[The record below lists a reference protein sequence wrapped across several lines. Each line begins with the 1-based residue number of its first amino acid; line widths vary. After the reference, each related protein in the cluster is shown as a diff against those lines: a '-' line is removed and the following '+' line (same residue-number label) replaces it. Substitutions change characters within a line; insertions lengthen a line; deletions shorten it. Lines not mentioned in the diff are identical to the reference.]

1 MIKKMFLML
10 AVSLLSVAGLSV
22 VATPTPALANGACSS
37 NQLCLYPC
45 YLSESCNAWFR
56 TAVSPGCYPT
66 NANGLT
72 HLTYSVK
79 NLTSKNM
86 TTYHTSNCTDGGYGT
101 STLYAHTSG
110 NLAYP
115 WIGGNTATHSGI
127 VSFRVP

>member
-1 MIKKMFLML
+1 MKNRMVIAL
-10 AVSLLSVAGLSV
+10 ATLLVALGLGVAGS
-22 VATPTPALANGACSS
+22 PSPALANGACSS

-56 TAVSPGCYPT
+56 STVSPGCYPT
-66 NANGLT
+66 GANGLN

-79 NLTSKNM
+79 NNTAKNV
-86 TTYHTSNCTDGGYGT
+86 TVYHTSNCTSGGYGT
-101 STLYAHTSG
+101 STLYAHTTG

-115 WIGGNTATHSGI
+115 WIGGNTADHTGI

>member
-1 MIKKMFLML
+1 MQKLLNMIGKAAL
-10 AVSLLSVAGLSV
+10 ALLITVAAL
-22 VATPTPALANGACSS
+22 AFAEPAKANGACSS

-56 TAVSPGCYPT
+56 SAVSPGCYPT
-66 NANGLT
+66 NANGLE

-79 NLTSKNM
+79 NNTSKQVAV
-86 TTYHTSNCTDGGYGT
+86 YHTTNCTGT
-101 STLYAHTSG
+101 TAPLYAHTSG

-115 WIGGNTATHSGI
+115 WIGGNTADHTGI